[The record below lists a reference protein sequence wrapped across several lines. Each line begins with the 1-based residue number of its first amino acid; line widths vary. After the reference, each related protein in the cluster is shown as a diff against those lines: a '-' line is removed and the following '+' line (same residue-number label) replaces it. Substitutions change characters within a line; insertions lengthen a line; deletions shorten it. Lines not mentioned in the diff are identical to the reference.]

1 VAAAVTFLLTFAVR
15 AIATRRNL
23 IVLPD
28 AERVHTVPTP
38 TAGGTSMFIAFGI
51 TMGVARLVPSLGF
64 HVVFGSNEPL
74 GVIIAAGAMF
84 IVGFVDDIREVS
96 APAKVAGQVIA
107 AMILYFAG
115 VTILHFKVPFA
126 GYLVLSPSILPLVT
140 AVWVIG
146 IANAVN
152 LIDGLD
158 GLAAGVVA
166 IASGTL
172 CVYGLRLENLHYL
185 PIDNVGPLVA
195 AATCGLCIGFLPHNF
210 HRAKIFMGD
219 TGAMVLGVL
228 MAASTMVIG
237 GGAYQEWGQ
246 TYVFFVPLFVPF
258 VILGVPILDTA
269 FAIIRRTVRRT
280 SFTVRDL
287 EHLHHRL
294 MRLGHG
300 HRRTVVVLWTWT
312 FLLSALVLYG
322 VFNRS
327 WSGAIP
333 IGLLV
338 LAVGLYTLF
347 QPGLRSEPAP
357 SVNAA
362 SSQTSAMTGA
372 GAVAAA
378 AGAPGGAV
386 VAVGDTA
393 GTFVLTT
400 RAAPV
405 GPADV
410 PSAGKGAGRTE
421 APSGAHRA
429 QHRRRFA
436 RHDPPTRG

>member
-1 VAAAVTFLLTFAVR
+1 VAAVVTFLLTFVVR
-15 AIATRRNL
+15 AVATRRKL

-51 TMGVARLVPSLGF
+51 TMAVARLVPSLGF

-126 GYLVLSPSILPLVT
+126 GYLILSPSILPLVT
-140 AVWVIG
+140 ALWVIG

-172 CVYGLRLENLHYL
+172 CVYGLRLENLQYL
-185 PIDNVGPLVA
+185 PVDNVGPLVA

-280 SFTVRDL
+280 SFAVRDL

-347 QPGLRSEPAP
+347 QPGLRSEPAAVAD
-357 SVNAA
+357 SAA
-362 SSQTSAMTGA
+362 SPITAMSAAALGPT
-372 GAVAAA
+372 AAA
-378 AGAPGGAV
+378 AGGA
-386 VAVGDTA
+386 ADASGDTA
-393 GTFVLTT
+393 GTFVLTA

-405 GPADV
+405 GPRDTRDAV
-410 PSAGKGAGRTE
+410 KGAGRTE

>member
-1 VAAAVTFLLTFAVR
+1 VAAVATFLLTFAVR
-15 AIATRRNL
+15 AVAVRLKL

-28 AERVHTVPTP
+28 AERVHLVPTP
-38 TAGGTSMFIAFGI
+38 TAGGTGMFVGFAVA
-51 TMGVARLVPSLGF
+51 MGVARLVPSLGF
-64 HVVFGSNEPL
+64 HVLFGSTEPL

-84 IVGFVDDIREVS
+84 IVGLVDDVREVS

-126 GYLVLSPSILPLVT
+126 GYLILSPSILPLVT
-140 AVWVIG
+140 ALWVIG

-172 CVYGLRLENLHYL
+172 CVYGLRLEDLGFL
-185 PIDNVGPLVA
+185 QVDNVGPLVA

-219 TGAMVLGVL
+219 TGAMVLGLL

-258 VILGVPILDTA
+258 VILGVPILDTT
-269 FAIIRRTVRRT
+269 FAIIRRTVKR
-280 SFTVRDL
+280 SGIAVRDL

-322 VFNRS
+322 VFDRS

-347 QPGLRSEPAP
+347 QPGLRTDSP
-357 SVNAA
+357 
-362 SSQTSAMTGA
+362 Q
-372 GAVAAA
+372 AVAGGATRADVGPALGAEA
-378 AGAPGGAV
+378 AGEV
-386 VAVGDTA
+386 VAGRGQPS
-393 GTFVLTT
+393 GTFVLKA
-400 RAAPV
+400 RPAPV
-405 GPADV
+405 AGGGTPDGGVATSGADV
-410 PSAGKGAGRTE
+410 STAG
-421 APSGAHRA
+421 HRG

-436 RHDPPTRG
+436 RHDPTTRE